1 MLRRFLAAVI
11 LLTLTICSPVQAS
24 ESDTMVNMNVTN
36 AEVRD
41 VLTSLAGVGRV
52 SIVAD
57 DSVTGKITIQLR
69 DIPFETA
76 LELVTKT
83 KGLVAQKVGNVIVV
97 ADSSKM
103 GRSFGTIQ
111 IIKIKY
117 APAQDIIN
125 TLSLL
130 FDQDA
135 ASPAAATSSSPAT
148 GSAPAQ
154 GTSSIGGKNR
164 IKFDKAT
171 NSIIFQGT
179 PAEAEQVQ
187 KILAEL
193 DIPYQQVSLEAE
205 VVALNNDAKKDL
217 GIDWKWEMTP
227 TYPQVTP
234 EQKTYIRNADG
245 STTENITTPKTVTR
259 PNAMGVIQFG
269 RNPEGVPYEFYYQA
283 KISALVSNGKAKVLA
298 KPKITAINGKE
309 ARILIGDRIPVLT
322 EKNEGGKISTTTEYV
337 DAGIKLTYTPQVN
350 DDGQITAKVRTE
362 VSSPTLV
369 SEMKAYRITTRE
381 AETQVRMKDGETMV
395 IGGLIGREESS
406 TKARVPFLSDFPLL
420 GKLFQSTHDVKNE
433 TEVVIFLTA
442 KIIK

>member
-1 MLRRFLAAVI
+1 MLRRFLSAAM
-11 LLTLTICSPVQAS
+11 LLTMMIFSSVQAS
-24 ESDTMVNMNVTN
+24 GALVNMNVTN

-41 VLTSLAGVGRV
+41 VLTALAGVGQV

-57 DSVTGKITIQLR
+57 DSVTGRITIQLR

-83 KGLVAQKVGNVIVV
+83 KGLVTQKVGNVIVV
-97 ADSSKM
+97 ADGSKM

-117 APAQDIIN
+117 APAQDIVQ

-135 ASPAAATSSSPAT
+135 GPAATSQASSVAGGSPT
-148 GSAPAQ
+148 QSAP
-154 GTSSIGGKNR
+154 SSSAKNR

-179 PAEAEQVQ
+179 PAEADQVQ
-187 KILAEL
+187 KILADL

-205 VVALNNDAKKDL
+205 VVALNNEAKKDL

-227 TYPQVTP
+227 TYPQITP
-234 EQKTYIRNADG
+234 ASTVDSNNKT
-245 STTENITTPKTVTR
+245 TTTTPQTTR
-259 PNAMGVIQFG
+259 DPRMGVLQFG

-283 KISALVSNGKAKVLA
+283 KISALVANGKAKVLA

-322 EKNEGGKISTTTEYV
+322 EKNENGKTSTTTQDV

-350 DDGQITAKVRTE
+350 DDGQITATVHTE

-369 SEMKAYRITTRE
+369 AEMKAYRITTRE
-381 AETQVRMKDGETMV
+381 AETQVRVKDGETMV

>member
-1 MLRRFLAAVI
+1 MLRRFLSAAI
-11 LLTLTICSPVQAS
+11 LLTVMVFSPVQAS
-24 ESDTMVNMNVTN
+24 GALVNMNVTN

-41 VLTSLAGVGRV
+41 VLTALAGVGQV

-57 DSVTGKITIQLR
+57 DSVTGRITIQLR

-83 KGLVAQKVGNVIVV
+83 KGLVTQKVGNVIVV
-97 ADSSKM
+97 ADGSKM

-117 APAQDIIN
+117 APAQDIIQ

-130 FDQDA
+130 FDQEA
-135 ASPAAATSSSPAT
+135 GPAAASQASSVAGGSPTQSAPSSPA
-148 GSAPAQ
+148 
-154 GTSSIGGKNR
+154 KNR

-205 VVALNNDAKKDL
+205 VVALNNEAKKDL

-234 EQKTYIRNADG
+234 EQKTYIRNQEGEIVGAD
-245 STTENITTPKTVTR
+245 ITTPKTVTR
-259 PNAMGVIQFG
+259 DPRMGVLQFG

-283 KISALVSNGKAKVLA
+283 KISALVANGKAKVLA

-322 EKNEGGKISTTTEYV
+322 EKNENGKISTTTGYV
-337 DAGIKLTYTPQVN
+337 EAGIKLTYTPQVN
-350 DDGQITAKVRTE
+350 DDGQITAKVHTE

-369 SEMKAYRITTRE
+369 AEMKAYRITTRE

-395 IGGLIGREESS
+395 IGGLIGREEST

>member
-1 MLRRFLAAVI
+1 MLRRFLSAAM
-11 LLTLTICSPVQAS
+11 LLTMMIFSPVQAS
-24 ESDTMVNMNVTN
+24 GALVNMNVTN

-41 VLTSLAGVGRV
+41 VLTALAGVGQV

-57 DSVTGKITIQLR
+57 DSVTCRITIQLR

-83 KGLVAQKVGNVIVV
+83 KGLVSQKVGNVIVV
-97 ADSSKM
+97 ADGSKM
-103 GRSFGTIQ
+103 GRSFGAIQ

-117 APAQDIIN
+117 APAQDIIQ

-130 FDQDA
+130 FDQEAGAAA
-135 ASPAAATSSSPAT
+135 ASQASSVT
-148 GSAPAQ
+148 GGAPAQ
-154 GTSSIGGKNR
+154 GAPSSSGKNR
-164 IKFDKAT
+164 IRFDKAT

-205 VVALNNDAKKDL
+205 VVALNNEAKKDL

-234 EQKTYIRNADG
+234 EQKTVDSNKDPV
-245 STTENITTPKTVTR
+245 ITTPATVNR
-259 PNAMGVIQFG
+259 DPRMGVLQFG

-283 KISALVSNGKAKVLA
+283 KISALVANGKAKVLA

-350 DDGQITAKVRTE
+350 DDGQITAKVHTE

>member
-1 MLRRFLAAVI
+1 MLRRFLSAAI
-11 LLTLTICSPVQAS
+11 LLTMMVFSPVQAS
-24 ESDTMVNMNVTN
+24 GALVNMNVTN

-41 VLTSLAGVGRV
+41 VLTALAGVGQV

-57 DSVTGKITIQLR
+57 DSVTGRITIRLR

-83 KGLVAQKVGNVIVV
+83 KGLVTHKVGNVIVV
-97 ADSSKM
+97 ADGSKM
-103 GRSFGTIQ
+103 GRTFGTVQ

-117 APAQDIIN
+117 APAQDIIQ

-130 FDQDA
+130 FDQEAGAAA
-135 ASPAAATSSSPAT
+135 ASQASSVT
-148 GSAPAQ
+148 GGSPAQ
-154 GTSSIGGKNR
+154 GAPSASAKNR
-164 IKFDKAT
+164 VRFDKAT

-245 STTENITTPKTVTR
+245 STSESITTPKTVTR
-259 PNAMGVIQFG
+259 DPRMGVLQFG

-283 KISALVSNGKAKVLA
+283 KISALVANGKAKVLA

-322 EKNEGGKISTTTEYV
+322 EKNENGKISTTTQYV
-337 DAGIKLTYTPQVN
+337 EAGIKLTYTPQVN
-350 DDGQITAKVRTE
+350 DDGQITAKVHTE

-369 SEMKAYRITTRE
+369 AEMKAYRITTRE

-395 IGGLIGREESS
+395 IGGLIGREEST

-442 KIIK
+442 KIIKM